1 MSRVD
6 LRREPWLRASARRLA
21 GSKEAHPARLTT
33 TFEPPT
39 VDHDVRPPITANL
52 PAVSPRCPL
61 TFKMR
66 AALRRSPAG
75 PSSRAGRSGGSV
87 RLVSR
92 IAAHSPAWVREACR
106 QGGWS
111 RSGLESEALRSPRTP
126 ADGPARVPV
135 RREAISARESR
146 PLASEGGNNQL
157 M

>member
-66 AALRRSPAG
+66 RRFGEAQLD
-75 PSSRAGRSGGSV
+75 RHRE
-87 RLVSR
+87 LVEVEDLYAS
-92 IAAHSPAWVREACR
+92 C
-106 QGGWS
+106 
-111 RSGLESEALRSPRTP
+111 
-126 ADGPARVPV
+126 
-135 RREAISARESR
+135 RESPLTRRHGSER
-146 PLASEGGNNQL
+146 P
-157 M
+157 